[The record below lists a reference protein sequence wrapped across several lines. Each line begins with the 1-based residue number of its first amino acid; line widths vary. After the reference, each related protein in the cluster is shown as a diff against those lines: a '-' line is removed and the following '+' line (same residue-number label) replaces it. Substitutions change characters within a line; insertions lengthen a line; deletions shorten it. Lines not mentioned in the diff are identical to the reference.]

1 MRKSNQDQQLILKDF
16 AGIENL
22 WMMGV
27 MDGHGVNGHLV
38 SNYVKSSLPKILIN
52 LLAGQTPEQAILSQ
66 KKSNLQNQ

>member
-38 SNYVKSSLPKILIN
+38 SNYVKN
-52 LLAGQTPEQAILSQ
+52 
-66 KKSNLQNQ
+66 

>member
-1 MRKSNQDQQLILKDF
+1 VFDNQKQKNKEEIVEKFAFKTRTGFIPQMRKSNQDQQLILKDF

-38 SNYVKSSLPKILIN
+38 SNYVKN
-52 LLAGQTPEQAILSQ
+52 
-66 KKSNLQNQ
+66 